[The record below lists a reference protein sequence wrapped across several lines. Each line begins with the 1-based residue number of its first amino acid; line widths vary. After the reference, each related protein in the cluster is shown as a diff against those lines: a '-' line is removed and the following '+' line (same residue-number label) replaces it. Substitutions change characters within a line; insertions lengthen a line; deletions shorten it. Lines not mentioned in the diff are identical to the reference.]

1 MSDLKFSI
9 IGSGSIGIG
18 WAIVFARAGYKV
30 KVYDIEESALRNFE
44 NQVKNRLELLDDN
57 KLLTNSPKKIA
68 AKIKTTLDLTD
79 AVSDADFVQEC
90 GPENLEIKR
99 ELFTKL
105 ANLAKSDAIIA
116 SSSSAL
122 RPSEFASNIAS
133 NERCLVVHPG
143 NPPYLIS
150 IAEVVPAEFTSEEA
164 IKTCIDLLTKVGIIP
179 IRVNNEPQGFVFNRL
194 QGAILREAYCLVRDG
209 VISPTDLDLIVT
221 EGLGK
226 RWSIVGPFATSAL
239 NVRGGIKAHVARMGK
254 SYFEMGRERGQNDPW
269 DGALVERVAADIE
282 SKLPDAKWEKNT
294 QKRDLAL
301 MKLTKLFEKVIKP

>member
-1 MSDLKFSI
+1 LSDPKFSI

-44 NQVKNRLELLDDN
+44 SQVKNRLKLLDEN
-57 KLLTNSPKKIA
+57 NLLTHSPKKIA
-68 AKIKTTLDLTD
+68 ARIKTTLDLAE

-105 ANLAKSDAIIA
+105 ADLAKPDAIIA

-133 NERCLVVHPG
+133 HERCLVVHPG

-150 IAEVVPAEFTSEEA
+150 IAEVVPAKFTSEEA

-269 DGALVERVAADIE
+269 DEALVERVAADIE

>member
-1 MSDLKFSI
+1 MSDPKFSI

-30 KVYDIEESALRNFE
+30 KVFDVEESALRNFE
-44 NQVKNRLELLDDN
+44 IQVKNRLELLDEN
-57 KLLTNSPKKIA
+57 KLLDDSPKKIA
-68 AKIKTTLDLTD
+68 ARIETTLDLAE
-79 AVSDADFVQEC
+79 AVAGADYVQEC
-90 GPENLEIKR
+90 GPENLELKR

-105 ANLAKSDAIIA
+105 AGLTNPDVILA

-122 RPSEFASNIAS
+122 RTSEFASGIAS
-133 NERCLVVHPG
+133 NARCLVVHPG

-150 IAEVVPAEFTSEEA
+150 VAEVVPADFTSNESVEVCKK
-164 IKTCIDLLTKVGIIP
+164 ILIKVGIIP
-179 IRVNNEPQGFVFNRL
+179 IQVNNEPQGFVFNRL

-254 SYFEMGRERGQNDPW
+254 SYFEMGKERGQNDPW
-269 DGALVERVAADIE
+269 DQELVERVAADIE
-282 SKLPDAKWEKNT
+282 NKLPDAQWEKNT
-294 QKRDLAL
+294 EKRDLAL
-301 MKLTKLFEKVIKP
+301 MKLNKLFRKVEKP

>member
-1 MSDLKFSI
+1 MSDPKFSI

-30 KVYDIEESALRNFE
+30 KVFDVEESALRNFE
-44 NQVKNRLELLDDN
+44 IQVKSRLELLDEN
-57 KLLTNSPKKIA
+57 KLLDDSPKKINA
-68 AKIKTTLDLTD
+68 RIQTTLDLAE
-79 AVSDADFVQEC
+79 AVDGANYVQEC
-90 GPENLEIKR
+90 GPENLELKR

-105 ANLAKSDAIIA
+105 AGLTNPDVILA

-122 RPSEFASNIAS
+122 RTSEFASGIAT
-133 NERCLVVHPG
+133 NARCLVVHPG

-150 IAEVVPAEFTSEEA
+150 VAEVVPADFTSNESVEVC
-164 IKTCIDLLTKVGIIP
+164 KKLLTKVGIIP
-179 IRVNNEPQGFVFNRL
+179 IQVNNEPQGFVFNRL

-254 SYFEMGRERGQNDPW
+254 SYFEMGKERGQNDPW
-269 DGALVERVAADIE
+269 DQELVDRVAADIE
-282 SKLPDAKWEKNT
+282 NKLQDAQWEKNT
-294 QKRDLAL
+294 EKRDLAL
-301 MKLTKLFEKVIKP
+301 MKLSKLFKKVEKP

>member
-44 NQVKNRLELLDDN
+44 NQVKNRLELLDAN

-68 AKIKTTLDLTD
+68 ARIKTTLDLTD

>member
-1 MSDLKFSI
+1 MSDPKFSI

-30 KVYDIEESALRNFE
+30 KVFDVEESALRNFE
-44 NQVKNRLELLDDN
+44 IQVKNRLELLDEN
-57 KLLTNSPKKIA
+57 KLLDDSPKKIA
-68 AKIKTTLDLTD
+68 ARIETTLDLAE
-79 AVSDADFVQEC
+79 AVAGADYVQEC
-90 GPENLEIKR
+90 GPENLELKR

-105 ANLAKSDAIIA
+105 AGLTNPDVILA

-122 RPSEFASNIAS
+122 RTSEFASGIAS

-150 IAEVVPAEFTSEEA
+150 VAEVVPADFTSNESVEVCKK
-164 IKTCIDLLTKVGIIP
+164 ILIKVGIIP
-179 IRVNNEPQGFVFNRL
+179 IQVNNEPQGFVFNRL

-254 SYFEMGRERGQNDPW
+254 SYFEMGKERGQNDPW
-269 DGALVERVAADIE
+269 DQELVERVAADIE
-282 SKLPDAKWEKNT
+282 NKLPDAQWEKNT
-294 QKRDLAL
+294 EKRDLAL
-301 MKLTKLFEKVIKP
+301 MKLNKLFRKVEKP

>member
-1 MSDLKFSI
+1 LSDPKFSI

-18 WAIVFARAGYKV
+18 WAIVFARAGYSV
-30 KVYDIEESALRNFE
+30 KVFDIEEAALKNF
-44 NQVKNRLELLDDN
+44 NTQIKSRLELLGEN
-57 KLLTNSPKKIA
+57 ELLAENPQAVLERIQ
-68 AKIKTTLDLTD
+68 TTLDLAE
-79 AVSDADFVQEC
+79 AVAEADYIQEC
-90 GPENLEIKR
+90 GPESVEIKR

-105 ANLAKSDAIIA
+105 ANLAKTDAIIA

-122 RPSEFASNIAS
+122 RPSEFASDVAS

-164 IKTCIDLLTKVGIIP
+164 IKTCTDLLTKVGIIP

-209 VISPTDLDLIVT
+209 VISPADLDLIVT

-254 SYFEMGRERGQNDPW
+254 SYFEMGKERGQNDPW
-269 DGALVERVAADIE
+269 DESLVDIVAADIE
-282 SKLPDAKWEKNT
+282 KKLPDANWEENT
-294 QKRDLAL
+294 KKRDLAL
-301 MKLTKLFEKVIKP
+301 MKLNKLFEKVVKP

>member
-1 MSDLKFSI
+1 LSDPKFSI

-18 WAIVFARAGYKV
+18 WAIVFARAGYSV
-30 KVYDIEESALRNFE
+30 KVFDIEEAALKNF
-44 NQVKNRLELLDDN
+44 NTQIKSRLELLGEN
-57 KLLTNSPKKIA
+57 ELLAENPQAVLERIQ
-68 AKIKTTLDLTD
+68 TTLDLAE
-79 AVSDADFVQEC
+79 AVAEADYIQEC
-90 GPENLEIKR
+90 GPESVEIKR

-105 ANLAKSDAIIA
+105 ANLAKTDAILA

-122 RPSEFASNIAS
+122 RPSEFASDVAS

-150 IAEVVPAEFTSEEA
+150 IAEVVPAKFTTDAA
-164 IKTCIDLLTKVGIIP
+164 I
-179 IRVNNEPQGFVFNRL
+179 NRL

-254 SYFEMGRERGQNDPW
+254 SYFEMGKERGQNDPW
-269 DGALVERVAADIE
+269 DESLVDIVAADIDK
-282 SKLPDAKWEKNT
+282 KLPDTNWEENT
-294 QKRDLAL
+294 KKRDLAL
-301 MKLTKLFEKVIKP
+301 MKLNKLFEKVVKP

>member
-1 MSDLKFSI
+1 MSDPKFSI

-18 WAIVFARAGYKV
+18 WAIVFARAGYSV
-30 KVYDIEESALRNFE
+30 KVFDIEEAALKNF
-44 NQVKNRLELLDDN
+44 NTQIKSRLELLGEN
-57 KLLTNSPKKIA
+57 ELLAENPQAVLERIQ
-68 AKIKTTLDLTD
+68 TTLDLAE
-79 AVSDADFVQEC
+79 AVAEADYIQEC
-90 GPENLEIKR
+90 GPESVEIKR

-105 ANLAKSDAIIA
+105 ANLAKTDAIIA

-122 RPSEFASNIAS
+122 RPSEFASDVAS

-150 IAEVVPAEFTSEEA
+150 IAEVVPAKFTTDAA
-164 IKTCIDLLTKVGIIP
+164 IARCTELLTKVGIIP

-226 RWSIVGPFATSAL
+226 RWSIIGPFATSAL

-254 SYFEMGRERGQNDPW
+254 SYFEMGKERGQNDPW
-269 DGALVERVAADIE
+269 DESLVNIVAADIDK
-282 SKLPDAKWEKNT
+282 KLPDANWEENT
-294 QKRDLAL
+294 KKRDLAL
-301 MKLTKLFEKVIKP
+301 MKLNKLFEKVVKP

>member
-1 MSDLKFSI
+1 LSDLKFSI

>member
-1 MSDLKFSI
+1 MSDPKFSI

-18 WAIVFARAGYKV
+18 WAIVFARAGYNV
-30 KVYDIEESALRNFE
+30 KVFDIEASALTNFE
-44 NQVKNRLELLDDN
+44 TQVKTRLELLDEN

-68 AKIKTTLDLTD
+68 ARIKTTLDLTE
-79 AVSDADFVQEC
+79 AVSDADYIQEC
-90 GPENLEIKR
+90 GPESVEIKR
-99 ELFTKL
+99 DLFAKLLKL
-105 ANLAKSDAIIA
+105 AKPDAIIA

-122 RPSEFASNIAS
+122 RASEFAADLAGND
-133 NERCLVVHPG
+133 RCLVVHPG

-150 IAEVVPAEFTSEEA
+150 IAEVVPAKFTTDSA
-164 IKTCIDLLTKVGIIP
+164 IATCIEILKKVAIIP

-254 SYFEMGRERGQNDPW
+254 SYFEMGKERGQNDPW
-269 DGALVERVAADIE
+269 DQSLVEVVAADIDK
-282 SKLPDAKWEKNT
+282 KLPDANWEENT
-294 QKRDLAL
+294 KKRDLAL
-301 MKLTKLFEKVIKP
+301 MKLNKLFEKVIRP

>member
-1 MSDLKFSI
+1 MSDPKFSI

-30 KVYDIEESALRNFE
+30 KVFDVEESALRNFE
-44 NQVKNRLELLDDN
+44 IQVKSRLELLDEN
-57 KLLTNSPKKIA
+57 KLLDDSPKKI
-68 AKIKTTLDLTD
+68 ISRIQTTLDLAE
-79 AVSDADFVQEC
+79 AVAGANYVQEC
-90 GPENLEIKR
+90 GPEKLELKR

-105 ANLAKSDAIIA
+105 AALTNPDVILA

-122 RPSEFASNIAS
+122 RTSEFASGIAT
-133 NERCLVVHPG
+133 NARCLVVHPG

-150 IAEVVPAEFTSEEA
+150 VAEVVPADFTSNESVEVC
-164 IKTCIDLLTKVGIIP
+164 KKLLIKVGIIP
-179 IRVNNEPQGFVFNRL
+179 IQVNNEPQGFVFNRL

-254 SYFEMGRERGQNDPW
+254 SYFEMGKERGQNDPW
-269 DGALVERVAADIE
+269 DQELVDRVAADIE
-282 SKLPDAKWEKNT
+282 NKLPDAQWEKNT
-294 QKRDLAL
+294 EKRDLAL
-301 MKLTKLFEKVIKP
+301 MKLSKLFKKVEKP

>member
-1 MSDLKFSI
+1 MSDPKFSI

-44 NQVKNRLELLDDN
+44 IQVKNRLELLDEN
-57 KLLTNSPKKIA
+57 KLLTSSPKKIM
-68 AKIKTTLDLTD
+68 AKIQTTLDLAE
-79 AVSDADFVQEC
+79 AVAGADYVQEC
-90 GPENLEIKR
+90 GPENLELKR

-105 ANLAKSDAIIA
+105 AGLAKPDAILA

-122 RPSEFASNIAS
+122 RPSEFASDIAT
-133 NERCLVVHPG
+133 NDRGLVVQPG

-150 IAEVVPAEFTSEEA
+150 IAEVVPAKFTSEQS
-164 IKTCIDLLTKVGIIP
+164 IKTCTDLLTKVGIIP

-269 DGALVERVAADIE
+269 DEALVERVAADIE

-294 QKRDLAL
+294 EKRDLAL
-301 MKLTKLFEKVIKP
+301 MKLNKLLAKIVKP

>member
-1 MSDLKFSI
+1 MSDPKFSI

-18 WAIVFARAGYKV
+18 WAIVFARAGYSV
-30 KVYDIEESALRNFE
+30 KVFDIEEAALKNF
-44 NQVKNRLELLDDN
+44 NTQIRSRLELLGEN
-57 KLLTNSPKKIA
+57 ELLAENPQAVLERIQ
-68 AKIKTTLDLTD
+68 TTLDLAE
-79 AVSDADFVQEC
+79 AVAEADYIQEC
-90 GPENLEIKR
+90 GPESVEIKR

-105 ANLAKSDAIIA
+105 ANLAKTDAILA

-122 RPSEFASNIAS
+122 RPSEFASDVAS

-150 IAEVVPAEFTSEEA
+150 IAEVVPAKFTTDAA
-164 IKTCIDLLTKVGIIP
+164 IARCTELLTKVGIIP

-226 RWSIVGPFATSAL
+226 RWSIIGPFATSAL

-254 SYFEMGRERGQNDPW
+254 SYFEMGKERGQNDPW
-269 DGALVERVAADIE
+269 DESLVNIVAADIDK
-282 SKLPDAKWEKNT
+282 KLPDANWEENT
-294 QKRDLAL
+294 KKRDLAL
-301 MKLTKLFEKVIKP
+301 MKLNKLFEKVVKP

>member
-1 MSDLKFSI
+1 MSDPKFSI

-30 KVYDIEESALRNFE
+30 KVFDVEESALRNFE
-44 NQVKNRLELLDDN
+44 IQVKSRLELLDEN
-57 KLLTNSPKKIA
+57 KLLDDSPKKINA
-68 AKIKTTLDLTD
+68 RIQTTLDLAE
-79 AVSDADFVQEC
+79 AVDGANYVQEC
-90 GPENLEIKR
+90 GPENLELKR

-105 ANLAKSDAIIA
+105 AGLTNPDVILA

-122 RPSEFASNIAS
+122 RTSEFASGIAT
-133 NERCLVVHPG
+133 NARCLVVHPG

-150 IAEVVPAEFTSEEA
+150 VAEVVPADFTSNESVEVC
-164 IKTCIDLLTKVGIIP
+164 KKLLTKVGIIP
-179 IRVNNEPQGFVFNRL
+179 IQVNNEPQGFVFNRL

-254 SYFEMGRERGQNDPW
+254 SYFEMGKERGQNDPW
-269 DGALVERVAADIE
+269 DQELVDRVAADIE
-282 SKLPDAKWEKNT
+282 NKLPDAQWEKNT
-294 QKRDLAL
+294 EKRDLAL
-301 MKLTKLFEKVIKP
+301 MKLSKLFKKVEKP

>member
-1 MSDLKFSI
+1 MSDPKFSV

-18 WAIVFARAGYKV
+18 WAIVFARAGYQV
-30 KVYDIEESALRNFE
+30 KVFDIEEAALRNFE
-44 NQVKNRLELLDDN
+44 IQVKARLELLAGND
-57 KLLTNSPKKIA
+57 LLAQSPKEILA
-68 AKIKTTLDLTD
+68 RIDTTLDLSE
-79 AVSDADFVQEC
+79 ALMDADFVQEC
-90 GPENLEIKR
+90 GPEKVEVKR

-105 ANLAKSDAIIA
+105 AGLAKPDAILA

-122 RPSEFASNIAS
+122 RPSEFASDISS

-143 NPPYLIS
+143 NPPYLIA
-150 IAEVVPAEFTSEEA
+150 IAEVVPAKFTSDAA
-164 IKTCIDLLTKVGIIP
+164 INICTKLLTKVGIIP

-239 NVRGGIKAHVARMGK
+239 NVRGGIRAHVARMGK
-254 SYFEMGRERGQNDPW
+254 SYFEMGKERGQNDPW
-269 DGALVERVAADIE
+269 DQELVERVASEIE
-282 SKLPDAKWEKNT
+282 NKLPDAQWEKNAE
-294 QKRDLAL
+294 KRDLAL
-301 MKLTKLFEKVIKP
+301 MKLNKLFERIVKP

>member
-1 MSDLKFSI
+1 MSDPKFSI
-9 IGSGSIGIG
+9 VGSGSIGIG

-44 NQVKNRLELLDDN
+44 IQVKNRLELLDEN
-57 KLLTNSPKKIA
+57 KLLTNPPKKIMA
-68 AKIKTTLDLTD
+68 RIQTTLDLAE
-79 AVSDADFVQEC
+79 AVAGADYVQEC
-90 GPENLEIKR
+90 GPENLEVKR
-99 ELFTKL
+99 EVFTKL
-105 ANLAKSDAIIA
+105 VGLAKPDAILA

-122 RPSEFASNIAS
+122 RPSEFSSEITS

-150 IAEVVPAEFTSEEA
+150 IAEVVPAKFTSEQS
-164 IKTCIDLLTKVGIIP
+164 IKTCTDLLTKVGIIP

-239 NVRGGIKAHVARMGK
+239 NVRGGIRAHVARMGK

-269 DGALVERVAADIE
+269 DEALVERVAADIE
-282 SKLPDAKWEKNT
+282 SKLPDAKWEKNIE
-294 QKRDLAL
+294 KRDLAL
-301 MKLTKLFEKVIKP
+301 MKLNKLLGKIVKP

>member
-1 MSDLKFSI
+1 MSDPKFSI

-18 WAIVFARAGYKV
+18 WAIVFARAGYSV
-30 KVYDIEESALRNFE
+30 KVFDIEEAALKNFNTQIKSRLALLRE
-44 NQVKNRLELLDDN
+44 NELLAEN
-57 KLLTNSPKKIA
+57 PQAVLERIQ
-68 AKIKTTLDLTD
+68 TTLDLAE
-79 AVSDADFVQEC
+79 AVAEADYIQEC
-90 GPENLEIKR
+90 GPESVEIKR
-99 ELFTKL
+99 DLFAKL
-105 ANLAKSDAIIA
+105 LNLAKSDAIIA

-122 RPSEFASNIAS
+122 KASEFAADLTD
-133 NERCLVVHPG
+133 NETCLVVHPG

-164 IKTCIDLLTKVGIIP
+164 IKTCTDLLTKVGIIP

-254 SYFEMGRERGQNDPW
+254 SYFEMGKERGQNDPW
-269 DGALVERVAADIE
+269 DESLVDIVAADIE
-282 SKLPDAKWEKNT
+282 KKLPDANWEENT
-294 QKRDLAL
+294 KKRDLAL
-301 MKLTKLFEKVIKP
+301 MKLNKLFEKVVKP

>member
-1 MSDLKFSI
+1 LSDPKFSI

-18 WAIVFARAGYKV
+18 WAIVFARAGYSV
-30 KVYDIEESALRNFE
+30 KVFDIEEAALKNF
-44 NQVKNRLELLDDN
+44 NTQIKSRLELLGEN
-57 KLLTNSPKKIA
+57 ELLAENPQAVLERIQ
-68 AKIKTTLDLTD
+68 TTLDLAE
-79 AVSDADFVQEC
+79 AVAEADYIQEC
-90 GPENLEIKR
+90 GPESVEIKR

-105 ANLAKSDAIIA
+105 ANLAKTDAIIA

-122 RPSEFASNIAS
+122 RPSEFASDVAS

-150 IAEVVPAEFTSEEA
+150 IAEVVPAKFTTDAA
-164 IKTCIDLLTKVGIIP
+164 IARCTELLTKVGIIP

-226 RWSIVGPFATSAL
+226 RWSIIGPFATSAL

-254 SYFEMGRERGQNDPW
+254 SYFEMGKERGQNDPW
-269 DGALVERVAADIE
+269 DESLVDIVAADIE
-282 SKLPDAKWEKNT
+282 KKLPDANWEENT
-294 QKRDLAL
+294 KKRDLAL
-301 MKLTKLFEKVIKP
+301 MKLNKLFEKVVKP

>member
-1 MSDLKFSI
+1 MSDPKFSI

-30 KVYDIEESALRNFE
+30 KVFDVEESALRNFE
-44 NQVKNRLELLDDN
+44 IQVKNRIELLDEN
-57 KLLTNSPKKIA
+57 KLLDDSPKKIA
-68 AKIKTTLDLTD
+68 ARIETTLDLAE
-79 AVSDADFVQEC
+79 AVAGADYVQEC
-90 GPENLEIKR
+90 GPENLELKR

-105 ANLAKSDAIIA
+105 AGLTNPDVILA

-122 RPSEFASNIAS
+122 RTSEFASGIAS
-133 NERCLVVHPG
+133 NARCLVVHPG

-150 IAEVVPAEFTSEEA
+150 VAEVVPADFTSNESVEVC
-164 IKTCIDLLTKVGIIP
+164 KKLLIRVGIIP
-179 IRVNNEPQGFVFNRL
+179 IQVNNEPQGFVFNRL

-254 SYFEMGRERGQNDPW
+254 SYFEMGKERGQNDPW
-269 DGALVERVAADIE
+269 DQELVERVAADIE
-282 SKLPDAKWEKNT
+282 NKLPDAQWEKNT
-294 QKRDLAL
+294 EKRDLAL
-301 MKLTKLFEKVIKP
+301 MKLSKLFRKVEKP

>member
-1 MSDLKFSI
+1 LSDPKFSI

-30 KVYDIEESALRNFE
+30 KVFDVEESALRNFE
-44 NQVKNRLELLDDN
+44 IQVKNRLELLDEN
-57 KLLTNSPKKIA
+57 KLLDDSPKKI
-68 AKIKTTLDLTD
+68 ISRIQTTLDLAE
-79 AVSDADFVQEC
+79 AVAGANYVQEC
-90 GPENLEIKR
+90 GPEKLELKR

-105 ANLAKSDAIIA
+105 AALTNPDVILA

-122 RPSEFASNIAS
+122 RTSEFASGIAT
-133 NERCLVVHPG
+133 NARCLVVHPG

-150 IAEVVPAEFTSEEA
+150 VAEVVPADFTSNESVEVC
-164 IKTCIDLLTKVGIIP
+164 KKLLTKVGIIP
-179 IRVNNEPQGFVFNRL
+179 IQVNNEPQGFVFNRL

-254 SYFEMGRERGQNDPW
+254 SYFEMGKERGQNDPW
-269 DGALVERVAADIE
+269 DQELVDRVAADIE
-282 SKLPDAKWEKNT
+282 NKLPDAQWEKNT
-294 QKRDLAL
+294 EKRDLAL
-301 MKLTKLFEKVIKP
+301 MKLSKLFKKVEKP

>member
-1 MSDLKFSI
+1 LSDPKFSI
-9 IGSGSIGIG
+9 VGSGSIGIG

-44 NQVKNRLELLDDN
+44 SQVKNRLELLDEN
-57 KLLTNSPKKIA
+57 KLLTDSPKKIA
-68 AKIKTTLDLTD
+68 ARIQTTLDLAE
-79 AVSDADFVQEC
+79 AVAGADYVQEC
-90 GPENLEIKR
+90 GPENLELKR
-99 ELFTKL
+99 DLFTKL
-105 ANLAKSDAIIA
+105 VSIAKPDAIIA

-122 RPSEFASNIAS
+122 RPSDFASNIVS

-150 IAEVVPAEFTSEEA
+150 IAEVVPAKFTSEQS

-239 NVRGGIKAHVARMGK
+239 NVRGGIRAHVARMGK

-269 DGALVERVAADIE
+269 DEALVERVATDIE
-282 SKLPDAKWEKNT
+282 NKLPDAKWEKNT
-294 QKRDLAL
+294 EKRDLAL
-301 MKLTKLFEKVIKP
+301 MKLNRLLGKIVKP

>member
-1 MSDLKFSI
+1 LSDLKFSI

-68 AKIKTTLDLTD
+68 ARIKTTLDLTD

-105 ANLAKSDAIIA
+105 ANLAKPDAIIA

>member
-1 MSDLKFSI
+1 MSDPKFSI

-30 KVYDIEESALRNFE
+30 KVFDVEESALRNFE
-44 NQVKNRLELLDDN
+44 IQVKNRLELLDEN
-57 KLLTNSPKKIA
+57 KLLDDSPKKIA
-68 AKIKTTLDLTD
+68 ARIETTLDLAE
-79 AVSDADFVQEC
+79 AVAGADYVQEC
-90 GPENLEIKR
+90 GPENLELKR

-105 ANLAKSDAIIA
+105 AGLTNSDVILA

-122 RPSEFASNIAS
+122 RTSEFASGIAS
-133 NERCLVVHPG
+133 NARCLVVHPG

-150 IAEVVPAEFTSEEA
+150 VAEVVPAEFTSNESVEVCKK
-164 IKTCIDLLTKVGIIP
+164 ILIKVGIIP
-179 IRVNNEPQGFVFNRL
+179 IQVNNEPQGFVFNRL

-254 SYFEMGRERGQNDPW
+254 SYFEMGKERGQNDPW
-269 DGALVERVAADIE
+269 DQELVERVAADIE
-282 SKLPDAKWEKNT
+282 NKLPDAQWEANT
-294 QKRDLAL
+294 EKRDLAL
-301 MKLTKLFEKVIKP
+301 MKLSKLFRKVEKP

>member
-1 MSDLKFSI
+1 MSDPKFSI

-30 KVYDIEESALRNFE
+30 KVFDVEESALRNFE
-44 NQVKNRLELLDDN
+44 IQVKNRLELLDEN
-57 KLLTNSPKKIA
+57 KLLDDSPKKI
-68 AKIKTTLDLTD
+68 ISRIQTTLDLAE
-79 AVSDADFVQEC
+79 AVAGANYVQEC
-90 GPENLEIKR
+90 GPENLELKR

-105 ANLAKSDAIIA
+105 AGLTGPDVILA

-122 RPSEFASNIAS
+122 RTSEFASGIAT
-133 NERCLVVHPG
+133 NARCLVVHPG

-150 IAEVVPAEFTSEEA
+150 VAEVVPADFTSNESVEVC
-164 IKTCIDLLTKVGIIP
+164 KKLLIKVGIIP
-179 IRVNNEPQGFVFNRL
+179 IQVNNEPQGFVFNRL

-254 SYFEMGRERGQNDPW
+254 SYFEMGKERGQNDPW
-269 DGALVERVAADIE
+269 DQELVDRVAADIE
-282 SKLPDAKWEKNT
+282 NKLPDAQWEKNT
-294 QKRDLAL
+294 EKRDLAL
-301 MKLTKLFEKVIKP
+301 MKLSKLFRKVEKP

>member
-1 MSDLKFSI
+1 LSDPKFSI

-18 WAIVFARAGYKV
+18 WAIVFARAGYSV
-30 KVYDIEESALRNFE
+30 KVFDIEEAALKNF
-44 NQVKNRLELLDDN
+44 NTQVKARLELLREN
-57 KLLTNSPKKIA
+57 ELLTENPQAVLVRIQ
-68 AKIKTTLDLTD
+68 TTLDLEE
-79 AVSDADFVQEC
+79 AVAEADYIQEC
-90 GPENLEIKR
+90 GPESVEIKR
-99 ELFTKL
+99 DLFTKL
-105 ANLAKSDAIIA
+105 ANLAKPDAILA

-122 RPSEFASNIAS
+122 RPSEFASDVAS

-164 IKTCIDLLTKVGIIP
+164 IKTCTDLLTKVGIIP

-254 SYFEMGRERGQNDPW
+254 SYFEMGKERGQNDPW
-269 DGALVERVAADIE
+269 DESLVDIVAADIDK
-282 SKLPDAKWEKNT
+282 KLPDANWEENT
-294 QKRDLAL
+294 KKRDLAL
-301 MKLTKLFEKVIKP
+301 MKLNKLFEKVVKP

>member
-1 MSDLKFSI
+1 MSDPKFSI

-44 NQVKNRLELLDDN
+44 NQVKNRLELLDEN

-68 AKIKTTLDLTD
+68 ARIKTTLDLTE

-90 GPENLEIKR
+90 GPENLETKR
-99 ELFTKL
+99 DLFTKL
-105 ANLAKSDAIIA
+105 AKLAKPDAIIA

-133 NERCLVVHPG
+133 NERCLVVHTG

-150 IAEVVPAEFTSEEA
+150 IAEVVPAKFTSEQA
-164 IKTCIDLLTKVGIIP
+164 IKTCTDLLNKVGIIP

-209 VISPTDLDLIVT
+209 IISPTDLDLIVT

-254 SYFEMGRERGQNDPW
+254 SYFEMGSERGQNDPW
-269 DGALVERVAADIE
+269 DEALVERVAADIE

-301 MKLTKLFEKVIKP
+301 MKLNKLFEKVIKP

>member
-1 MSDLKFSI
+1 MSDPKFSI

-18 WAIVFARAGYKV
+18 WAIVFARAGYNV
-30 KVYDIEESALRNFE
+30 KVFDIEASALTNFE
-44 NQVKNRLELLDDN
+44 TQVKTRLELLKEN
-57 KLLTNSPKKIA
+57 ELLTENPQA
-68 AKIKTTLDLTD
+68 VLGRMQTTLDLAE
-79 AVSDADFVQEC
+79 AVSDADYIQEC
-90 GPENLEIKR
+90 GPESVEIKR
-99 ELFTKL
+99 DLFAKLLKL
-105 ANLAKSDAIIA
+105 AKPDAIIA

-122 RPSEFASNIAS
+122 RASEFAADLAGND
-133 NERCLVVHPG
+133 RCLVVHPG

-150 IAEVVPAEFTSEEA
+150 IAEVVPAKFTTDSA
-164 IKTCIDLLTKVGIIP
+164 IARCIELLKKVAIIP

-254 SYFEMGRERGQNDPW
+254 SYFEMGKERGQNDPW
-269 DGALVERVAADIE
+269 DQSLVEVVAADIDK
-282 SKLPDAKWEKNT
+282 KLPDANWEENT
-294 QKRDLAL
+294 KKRDLAL
-301 MKLTKLFEKVIKP
+301 MKLNKLFEKVIRP

>member
-1 MSDLKFSI
+1 LSDPKFSI

-18 WAIVFARAGYKV
+18 WAIVFARAGYSV
-30 KVYDIEESALRNFE
+30 KVFDIEEAALKNF
-44 NQVKNRLELLDDN
+44 NTQIKSRLELLGEN
-57 KLLTNSPKKIA
+57 ELLAENPQAVLERIQ
-68 AKIKTTLDLTD
+68 TTLDLAE
-79 AVSDADFVQEC
+79 AVAEADYIQEC
-90 GPENLEIKR
+90 GPESVEIKR

-105 ANLAKSDAIIA
+105 ANLAKTDAILA

-122 RPSEFASNIAS
+122 RPSEFASDVAS

-150 IAEVVPAEFTSEEA
+150 IAEVVPAKFTTDAA
-164 IKTCIDLLTKVGIIP
+164 IARCTELLTKVGIIP

-226 RWSIVGPFATSAL
+226 RWSIIGPFATSAL

-254 SYFEMGRERGQNDPW
+254 SYFEMGKERGQNDPW
-269 DGALVERVAADIE
+269 DESLVDIVAADIDK
-282 SKLPDAKWEKNT
+282 KLPDTNWEENT
-294 QKRDLAL
+294 KKRDLAL
-301 MKLTKLFEKVIKP
+301 MKLNKLFEKVVKP

>member
-1 MSDLKFSI
+1 MSDPKFSI
-9 IGSGSIGIG
+9 IGAGSIGIG

-30 KVYDIEESALRNFE
+30 KVFDVEESALRNFE
-44 NQVKNRLELLDDN
+44 IQVKNRLELLDEN
-57 KLLTNSPKKIA
+57 KLLDDSPKKIA
-68 AKIKTTLDLTD
+68 ARIETTLDLAE
-79 AVSDADFVQEC
+79 AVAGADYVQEC
-90 GPENLEIKR
+90 GPENLELKR

-105 ANLAKSDAIIA
+105 AGLTNPDVILA

-122 RPSEFASNIAS
+122 RTSEFASGIAS
-133 NERCLVVHPG
+133 NARCLVVHPG

-150 IAEVVPAEFTSEEA
+150 VAEVVPADFTSNESVEVCKK
-164 IKTCIDLLTKVGIIP
+164 ILIKVGIIP
-179 IRVNNEPQGFVFNRL
+179 IQVNNEPQGFVFNRL

-254 SYFEMGRERGQNDPW
+254 SYFEMGKERGQNDPW
-269 DGALVERVAADIE
+269 DQELVERVAADIE
-282 SKLPDAKWEKNT
+282 NKLPDAQWEKNT
-294 QKRDLAL
+294 EKRDLAL
-301 MKLTKLFEKVIKP
+301 MKLNKLFRKVEKP

>member
-1 MSDLKFSI
+1 LSDPKFSI

-30 KVYDIEESALRNFE
+30 KVFDVEESALRNFE
-44 NQVKNRLELLDDN
+44 IQVKNRLELLDDN
-57 KLLTNSPKKIA
+57 KLLDDSPKKI
-68 AKIKTTLDLTD
+68 ISRIQTTLDLAE
-79 AVSDADFVQEC
+79 AVAGANYVQEC
-90 GPENLEIKR
+90 GPEKLELKR
-99 ELFTKL
+99 ELFTRL
-105 ANLAKSDAIIA
+105 AALTNPDVILA

-122 RPSEFASNIAS
+122 RTSEFASGIAT
-133 NERCLVVHPG
+133 NARCLVVHPG

-150 IAEVVPAEFTSEEA
+150 VAEVVPADFTSNESVEVC
-164 IKTCIDLLTKVGIIP
+164 KKLLTKVGIIP
-179 IRVNNEPQGFVFNRL
+179 IQVNNEPQGFVFNRL

-254 SYFEMGRERGQNDPW
+254 SYFEMGKERGQNDPW
-269 DGALVERVAADIE
+269 DQALVERVAADIE

>member
-1 MSDLKFSI
+1 MSDPKFSI

-30 KVYDIEESALRNFE
+30 KVFDVEESALRNFE
-44 NQVKNRLELLDDN
+44 IQVKNRLELLDEN
-57 KLLTNSPKKIA
+57 KLLDDSPKKIA
-68 AKIKTTLDLTD
+68 ARIETTLDLAK
-79 AVSDADFVQEC
+79 AVAGADYVQEC
-90 GPENLEIKR
+90 GPENLELKR

-105 ANLAKSDAIIA
+105 AGLTNPDVILA

-122 RPSEFASNIAS
+122 RTSEFASGIAS
-133 NERCLVVHPG
+133 NARCLVVHPG

-150 IAEVVPAEFTSEEA
+150 VAEVVPADFTSNESVEVCKK
-164 IKTCIDLLTKVGIIP
+164 ILIKVGIIP
-179 IRVNNEPQGFVFNRL
+179 IQVNNEPQGFVFNRL

-254 SYFEMGRERGQNDPW
+254 SYFEMGKERGQNDPW
-269 DGALVERVAADIE
+269 DQELVERVSADIE
-282 SKLPDAKWEKNT
+282 NKLPDAQWEANT
-294 QKRDLAL
+294 EKRDLAL
-301 MKLTKLFEKVIKP
+301 MKLSKLFRKVEKP

>member
-1 MSDLKFSI
+1 MSDPKFSI

-18 WAIVFARAGYKV
+18 WAIVFARAGYSV
-30 KVYDIEESALRNFE
+30 KVFDIEEAALKNF
-44 NQVKNRLELLDDN
+44 NTQVKARLELLREN
-57 KLLTNSPKKIA
+57 ELLAENPQAVLERIQ
-68 AKIKTTLDLTD
+68 TTLDLAE
-79 AVSDADFVQEC
+79 AVAEADYIQEC
-90 GPENLEIKR
+90 GPESVEIKR

-105 ANLAKSDAIIA
+105 ANLAKPEAILA

-122 RPSEFASNIAS
+122 LPSEFASDVAS

-164 IKTCIDLLTKVGIIP
+164 IKTCTDLLTKVGIIP

-254 SYFEMGRERGQNDPW
+254 SYFEMGKERGQNDPW
-269 DGALVERVAADIE
+269 DESLVDIVAADIDK
-282 SKLPDAKWEKNT
+282 KLPDANWEENT
-294 QKRDLAL
+294 KKRDLAL
-301 MKLTKLFEKVIKP
+301 MKLNKLFEKVVKP

>member
-1 MSDLKFSI
+1 LSDPKFSI

-18 WAIVFARAGYKV
+18 WAIVFARAGYNV
-30 KVYDIEESALRNFE
+30 KVFDIEAAALTNFE
-44 NQVKNRLELLDDN
+44 TQVKTRLELLKEN
-57 KLLTNSPKKIA
+57 ELLTENPQEVLGRMQ
-68 AKIKTTLDLTD
+68 TTLDLAE
-79 AVSDADFVQEC
+79 AVSDADYIQEC
-90 GPENLEIKR
+90 GPESVEIKR
-99 ELFTKL
+99 DLFAKLLKL
-105 ANLAKSDAIIA
+105 AKLDAIIA

-122 RPSEFASNIAS
+122 RASEFAADLAG

-150 IAEVVPAEFTSEEA
+150 IAEVVPAKFTTDSA
-164 IKTCIDLLTKVGIIP
+164 IARCIELLKKVAIIP

-254 SYFEMGRERGQNDPW
+254 SYFEMGKERGQNDPW
-269 DGALVERVAADIE
+269 DQSLVEVVASDIDK
-282 SKLPDAKWEKNT
+282 KLPDANWEENT
-294 QKRDLAL
+294 KKRDLAL
-301 MKLTKLFEKVIKP
+301 MKLNKLFEKVIKP

>member
-1 MSDLKFSI
+1 LSDPKFSV

-30 KVYDIEESALRNFE
+30 KVYDIDEAALRNFE
-44 NQVKNRLELLDDN
+44 SQVKNRLELLDEN
-57 KLLTNSPKKIA
+57 KLLTNSLKKIMGR
-68 AKIKTTLDLTD
+68 IQTTLDLAE
-79 AVSDADFVQEC
+79 AVSGADYVQEC
-90 GPENLEIKR
+90 GPENLELKR
-99 ELFTKL
+99 DLFAQL
-105 ANLAKSDAIIA
+105 VGLAKPDAILA

-122 RPSEFASNIAS
+122 RPSEFASDILS

-150 IAEVVPAEFTSEEA
+150 IAEVVPAKFTSEQS
-164 IKTCIDLLTKVGIIP
+164 IKTCIALLTKVGIIP

-239 NVRGGIKAHVARMGK
+239 NVRGGIRAHVARMGK

-269 DGALVERVAADIE
+269 DEALVERVASDIE
-282 SKLPDAKWEKNT
+282 NKLPDAKWEKNT
-294 QKRDLAL
+294 EKRDKAL
-301 MKLTKLFEKVIKP
+301 MKLNKLLGKIEKP

>member
-1 MSDLKFSI
+1 MSDPKFSI

-68 AKIKTTLDLTD
+68 ARIKTTLDLTD

>member
-1 MSDLKFSI
+1 MSDPKFSI

-18 WAIVFARAGYKV
+18 WAIVFARAGYSV
-30 KVYDIEESALRNFE
+30 KVFDIEEAALKNF
-44 NQVKNRLELLDDN
+44 NTQIKSRLELLGEN
-57 KLLTNSPKKIA
+57 ELLAENPQAVLERIQ
-68 AKIKTTLDLTD
+68 TTLDLAE
-79 AVSDADFVQEC
+79 AVAEADYIQEC
-90 GPENLEIKR
+90 GPESVEIKR

-105 ANLAKSDAIIA
+105 ANLAKPDAILA

-122 RPSEFASNIAS
+122 RPSEFASDVAS

-150 IAEVVPAEFTSEEA
+150 IAEVVPAQFTTDAA
-164 IKTCIDLLTKVGIIP
+164 IARCTELLTKVGIIP

-226 RWSIVGPFATSAL
+226 RWSIIGPFATSAL

-254 SYFEMGRERGQNDPW
+254 SYFEMGKERGQNDPW
-269 DGALVERVAADIE
+269 DKSLVEVVAADIDK
-282 SKLPDAKWEKNT
+282 KLPDANWEENT
-294 QKRDLAL
+294 KKRDLAL
-301 MKLTKLFEKVIKP
+301 MKLNKLFEKVVKP